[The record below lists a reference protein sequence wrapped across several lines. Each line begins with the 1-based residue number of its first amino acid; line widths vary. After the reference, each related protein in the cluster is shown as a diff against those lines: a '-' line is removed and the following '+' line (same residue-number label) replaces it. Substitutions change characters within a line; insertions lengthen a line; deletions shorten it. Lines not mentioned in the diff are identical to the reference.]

1 MLCLL
6 PSIIRILYLTGKTEL
21 VLILSIV
28 HESVF
33 ERERE
38 RGERERERER
48 ERVCVCVCARACACM
63 FVCVSV
69 FM

>member
-6 PSIIRILYLTGKTEL
+6 PSIILILYLTGKTEL

-33 ERERE
+33 ERERV
-38 RGERERERER
+38 GRERERER
-48 ERVCVCVCARACACM
+48 ERVCVCVCVHARVR
-63 FVCVSV
+63 VCLCV
-69 FM
+69 